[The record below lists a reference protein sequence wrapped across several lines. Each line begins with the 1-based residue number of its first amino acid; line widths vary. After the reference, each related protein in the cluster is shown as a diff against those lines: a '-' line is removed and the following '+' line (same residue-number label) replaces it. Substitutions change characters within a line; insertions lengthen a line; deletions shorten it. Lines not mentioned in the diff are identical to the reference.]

1 MRRKRGRVSATLNR
15 NLIRHLP
22 LAEATALPSNGFWE
36 VYVDRWWAHEPGKG
50 LLFYGKSPQ
59 CNPHES
65 IARNVQEKCHPDA
78 ELLFVE
84 RVYVRH
90 DCGDYL

>member
-1 MRRKRGRVSATLNR
+1 MPAIMPQHIT
-15 NLIRHLP
+15 HLP
-22 LAEATALPSNGFWE
+22 LDQATAPPAGGVWD
-36 VYVDRWWAHEPGKG
+36 VYSDRWWAHEPGKG
-50 LLFYGKSPQ
+50 LIFWRKSPQ

-65 IARNVQEKCHPDA
+65 IARKVMEHSHPTA
-78 ELLFVE
+78 ELIFVD